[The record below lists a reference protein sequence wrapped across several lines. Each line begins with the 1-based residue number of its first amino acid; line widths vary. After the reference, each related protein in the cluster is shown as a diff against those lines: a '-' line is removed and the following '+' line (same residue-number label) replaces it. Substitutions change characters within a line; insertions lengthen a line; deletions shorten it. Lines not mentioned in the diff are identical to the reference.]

1 MRSISKAVSTS
12 TCENSSIH
20 LNFTRLYT
28 RITYSMVYKT
38 IPRFWVTVEFGLI
51 PQNLTHI
58 LDLKKTLIL
67 RCISIGIT
75 MRKNLTNEGKKSS
88 KLLLTTLVLCGFV
101 LFNCIICVRN
111 CPLKNY
117 PTLYLLQNSIQ
128 YHCYIFIERVCIGR
142 HCGFCIP
149 YRRTVNSVN
158 NFFACSLWSGVFSFS
173 FSFFLPFLYTLVCL
187 EIALYGCLFFK
198 FCTYSYIIWW

>member
-1 MRSISKAVSTS
+1 MRSISKAASTS

-75 MRKNLTNEGKKSS
+75 MRKKWTNEGKKVQQTAPYDLGVVRFCVIQLYYICMRLPPQ
-88 KLLLTTLVLCGFV
+88 KLSNPLYTAKFYSISLLYFHRTSMYWSPLWLLHPLSTNRKFGKQLLRVL
-101 LFNCIICVRN
+101 
-111 CPLKNY
+111 PL
-117 PTLYLLQNSIQ
+117 
-128 YHCYIFIERVCIGR
+128 ERC
-142 HCGFCIP
+142 
-149 YRRTVNSVN
+149 
-158 NFFACSLWSGVFSFS
+158 
-173 FSFFLPFLYTLVCL
+173 FFLFLFLAFPLHTRMFRNRPLR
-187 EIALYGCLFFK
+187 IRLFFK
-198 FCTYSYIIWW
+198 FRTYSYIIWW